1 MFKIIQEK
9 FKNTVNFSNDIL
21 ILFLFGFT
29 ELTASI
35 FVLLVILKIFNNIF
49 EENYYLNYYFHK
61 VFNLIKLK
69 KERILLISEFLTT
82 ILILALFLISLLEV
96 FSLLKKESL
105 SSTNSKLFFFLEN
118 YKLIYYLI
126 IIITLSAFIK
136 NILRKNNYLIWVT
149 IFCNLSL
156 GLITIFYYQ
165 KIILSPAIYLNIL
178 LIINLIEFIIL
189 YLSTKK
195 IINKKTVLQIT
206 SDARNILFYKNISI
220 FFFLS
225 NLFNIYLFIIILTL
239 KLPTHIIFFYISA
252 QLIIYLQNIFFRN
265 SYHRIFNTLYSIPF
279 NITKEKI
286 YFFQNFW
293 IKRIFLISFF
303 LTFFLQYF
311 LSDILNVTHRYFKID
326 YENFKIHTE
335 ILFNI
340 ILCFPAI
347 CFVKFFNIVYFYRE
361 ERTSK
366 FLFILQFSL
375 IIIYILL
382 LFFKIIELQN
392 IFSFF
397 IFINYSM
404 LAIYL
409 LLLLKEKSHKF

>member
-9 FKNTVNFSNDIL
+9 LKNTVNFSNDIL

-29 ELTASI
+29 EFTSSI
-35 FVLLVILKIFNNIF
+35 FVLLAILKIFNNIF

-61 VFNLIKLK
+61 VFNLIKSK
-69 KERILLISEFLTT
+69 RERILLISEFLAA

-96 FSLLKKESL
+96 FSLLKKDSL
-105 SSTNSKLFFFLEN
+105 SFTNSKFFFLEN

-195 IINKKTVLQIT
+195 IINKKTFLQIT

-220 FFFLS
+220 FFFLG
-225 NLFNIYLFIIILTL
+225 NFFNIFLVITILNL

-265 SYHRIFNTLYSIPF
+265 SYHHIFSTLYSIPF

-293 IKRIFLISFF
+293 IKKIFLISFF
-303 LTFFLQYF
+303 LTFFFQYF

-326 YENFKIHTE
+326 YVNFKIHTE
-335 ILFNI
+335 IFFII

-347 CFVKFFNIVYFYRE
+347 CFVKFFNIIYFYRE
-361 ERTSK
+361 ERNSK

-382 LFFKIIELQN
+382 LFFKIIEFQN
-392 IFSFF
+392 IFLFF

-404 LAIYL
+404 LAVYL

>member
-9 FKNTVNFSNDIL
+9 LKNTVNFCNDII

-29 ELTASI
+29 EFTSSI
-35 FVLLVILKIFNNIF
+35 FILLAILKIFNNIF
-49 EENYYLNYYFHK
+49 EENYYLNYYFQK
-61 VFNLIKLK
+61 VFNLIKSK
-69 KERILLISEFLTT
+69 RERILLISEFLATM
-82 ILILALFLISLLEV
+82 LIIALFLISFLEV

-105 SSTNSKLFFFLEN
+105 DSTNTKFFFLEN

-136 NILRKNNYLIWVT
+136 NILRKNNYLIGVT
-149 IFCNLSL
+149 IFCNTSL
-156 GLITIFYYQ
+156 GLITIFYYH

-189 YLSTKK
+189 YLSIKK

-206 SDARNILFYKNISI
+206 SDVRNILFYKNISI
-220 FFFLS
+220 FFFL
-225 NLFNIYLFIIILTL
+225 NNFFNIFFIITIVNL

-265 SYHRIFNTLYSIPF
+265 SYHHIFNTLYSIPF
-279 NITKEKI
+279 NITKKKI
-286 YFFQNFW
+286 YLFQNLW
-293 IKRIFLISFF
+293 LKKIFVTSFF

-311 LSDILNVTHRYFKID
+311 LSDILNVTYRYFKID

-335 ILFNI
+335 ILFSI

-347 CFVKFFNIVYFYRE
+347 CFAKFFNIVYFYRE
-361 ERTSK
+361 ERNPK
-366 FLFILQFSL
+366 FLLILQFLL
-375 IIIYILL
+375 IIIYISLL
-382 LFFKIIELQN
+382 IFKIIEFQN
-392 IFSFF
+392 IFSLF

-404 LAIYL
+404 LAVYL
-409 LLLLKEKSHKF
+409 LFLLKEKAHKF